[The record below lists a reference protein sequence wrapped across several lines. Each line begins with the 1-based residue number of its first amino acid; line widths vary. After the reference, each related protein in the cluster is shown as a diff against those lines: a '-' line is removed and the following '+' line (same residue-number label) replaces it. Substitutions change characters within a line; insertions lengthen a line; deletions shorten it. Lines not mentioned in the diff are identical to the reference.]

1 QAYCYHGVCAL
12 WLDNLIY
19 KSFYTSFDLSQFTDG
34 NDIEMIITDAM
45 EWFNVEIVTNDNV
58 VQTVPKIVLE
68 QNYPNPFNPT
78 TTISFSIAQT
88 SSYVTLNIYNIKGQ
102 KVKSL
107 LNEKLDACTHQV
119 MWDGKDENGKSATS
133 GIYFYK
139 LQTESFSK
147 TNKMLMV
154 K

>member
-1 QAYCYHGVCAL
+1 
-12 WLDNLIY
+12 
-19 KSFYTSFDLSQFTDG
+19 
-34 NDIEMIITDAM
+34 
-45 EWFNVEIVTNDNV
+45 V
-58 VQTVPKIVLE
+58 VQTVPKTVLE

-107 LNEKLDACTHQV
+107 LNEKLDAGTHQV

-139 LQTESFSK
+139 LNAGGNFSQTK
-147 TNKMLMV
+147 RMILLK
-154 K
+154 